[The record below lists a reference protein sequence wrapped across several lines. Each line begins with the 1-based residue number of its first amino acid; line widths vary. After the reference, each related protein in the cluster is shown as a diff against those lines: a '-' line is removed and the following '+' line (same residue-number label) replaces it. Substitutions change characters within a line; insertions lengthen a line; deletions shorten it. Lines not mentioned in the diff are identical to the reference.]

1 MGRGIAW
8 VVGLALV
15 IATPSVA
22 QVPPDKPATTAAKP
36 IRKTTSELAFVGR
49 AGEKPPAPVA
59 FTPIRKTTSELAF
72 VGRAGEAPPA
82 VAAFTPIRK
91 TTGELAFVG
100 APK

>member
-22 QVPPDKPATTAAKP
+22 QVPPADKPATTAAKP
-36 IRKTTSELAFVGR
+36 IRKTTGELAFVGR
-49 AGEKPPAPVA
+49 AGEKPPVIAA

-72 VGRAGEAPPA
+72 VGRAGEAPPV

-100 APK
+100 AK